1 MKCFGP
7 QVDES
12 HEGEYSCTPYNALGS
27 EGASPPV
34 RVRVQRPPA
43 LSARPLPL
51 YLARLGAAITLPCA
65 PRAPHHPTP
74 PAPPAVIW
82 TRVNKNFRRSLLPC
96 TTCSCMSLAM
106 TKSLLQKDGG
116 ELPAGR
122 HSLDGGNLTIAD
134 IAEEDRGV
142 YLCTVTNEAASVSVE
157 TELLIENVPPRAPY
171 NLTAVVSADSVH
183 LSWLPGRY
191 CTLVRGPLSALIC

>member
-1 MKCFGP
+1 M
-7 QVDES
+7 
-12 HEGEYSCTPYNALGS
+12 
-27 EGASPPV
+27 

-65 PRAPHHPTP
+65 PRAPHHP
-74 PAPPAVIW
+74 APPAAPAVTW
-82 TRVNKNFRRSLLPC
+82 TRVKAEPVLSLLLC
-96 TTCSCMSLAM
+96 TQTLKTRL
-106 TKSLLQKDGG
+106 TKWPLQKDGG

-142 YLCTVTNEAASVSVE
+142 YVCTVANEAASVSVD

-171 NLTAVVSADSVH
+171 NLTAVVGGDSVH
-183 LSWLPGRY
+183 LSWLPGR
-191 CTLVRGPLSALIC
+191 CFVFVRDVLFALIC